1 MKATKPS
8 TRRRVQTGAVTPGL
22 HMDQP
27 SRRQEWSG
35 ASPAEIL
42 ARHRPGRA
50 DPLKVLEVLITLF
63 NAGHT
68 VLEKTVSHKTRHDRA
83 AFLRRFF
90 PDLQAKAGF
99 RKLPDPRN
107 LGYRHV
113 HAMVRVWQQERLAPP
128 TVQTYLSFLRGLAL
142 WTGKPGLVHG
152 PEHYGLVPAQYQRH
166 EAAERDRSWSGHGI
180 EVDALIERI
189 TAHDR
194 YVGTQLAVMHALGL
208 RRKEAVML
216 RPRACTASFPKKA
229 KASGT
234 SMVPANSIST
244 PPSTLRTGNKLCMRD
259 RLGSQTRA
267 ARMRHRNGFVL
278 LPPSCGIFNRSR
290 ILGRYIKAAEKTL
303 AVLEATYDAIRWQL
317 PLEEILTFAV
327 WLPLTAAPGKAGNL
341 QPSGTPP
348 AAPARRRVLVVD
360 NNVDGAESLV
370 MMLQLLGHEAQAVHG
385 GQAALAQA
393 GSWRPDVVLLD
404 IGLPDLNGYGVAR
417 QAAHRACIAGA
428 DAGGA
433 DRLGQRR
440 RSAPQRASRVRPP
453 PHQAGELAGHRAGP
467 TA

>member
-8 TRRRVQTGAVTPGL
+8 TRRRVQPGAVTPGVHL
-22 HMDQP
+22 DQP

-90 PDLQAKAGF
+90 RDLQAKAGF

-142 WTGKPGLVHG
+142 WLGKPGLVHG
-152 PEHYGLVPAQYQRH
+152 PEHYGLVPAEYQRH

-180 EVDALIERI
+180 DVDALIERI
-189 TAHDR
+189 AGHDR
-194 YVGTQLAVMHALGL
+194 YVGAQLAVMRALGL

-216 RPRACTASFPKKA
+216 RPRACT
-229 KASGT
+229 
-234 SMVPANSIST
+234 VPFEA
-244 PPSTLRTGNKLCMRD
+244 
-259 RLGSQTRA
+259 LGLPAAERA
-267 ARMRHRNGFVL
+267 ADFYVRIKAGAKGGRMRLIPLDSPLRL
-278 LPPSCGIFNRSR
+278 SAMARAEA
-290 ILGRYIKAAEKTL
+290 AAEHADAHLGNPALNLKQNLRRFNHVL
-303 AVLEATYDAIRWQL
+303 ARFGLTWRERGATGHGLR
-317 PLEEILTFAV
+317 
-327 WLPLTAAPGKAGNL
+327 
-341 QPSGTPP
+341 
-348 AAPARRRVLVVD
+348 
-360 NNVDGAESLV
+360 
-370 MMLQLLGHEAQAVHG
+370 HEAAHSAFEAVT
-385 GQAALAQA
+385 
-393 GSWRPDVVLLD
+393 
-404 IGLPDLNGYGVAR
+404 
-417 QAAHRACIAGA
+417 
-428 DAGGA
+428 
-433 DRLGQRR
+433 
-440 RSAPQRASRVRPP
+440 
-453 PHQAGELAGHRAGP
+453 GELAPVRGGSPVALDVERTARLHVAGLAGHARPRASSAYLGTIQRHQRHP
-467 TA
+467 VPRPAPSPVDAVPSHPPVRAPES